1 MGRVISRD
9 DAATWTR
16 AHRAQAAALFF
27 LFTPLLEMGRESLW
41 PQGCPVFSFVYS
53 ILVKAINPKDE
64 LERWSPE
71 VKDAAK

>member
-1 MGRVISRD
+1 MDACSRGG
-9 DAATWTR
+9 
-16 AHRAQAAALFF
+16 QAAAPFF
-27 LFTPLLEMGRESLW
+27 LSTPLLEMGREPLR

-53 ILVKAINPKDE
+53 ILVKAINSKDE